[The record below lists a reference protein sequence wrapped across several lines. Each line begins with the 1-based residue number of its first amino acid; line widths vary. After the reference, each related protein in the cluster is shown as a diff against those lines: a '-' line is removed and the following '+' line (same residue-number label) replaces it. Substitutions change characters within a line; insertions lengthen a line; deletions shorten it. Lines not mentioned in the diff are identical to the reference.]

1 MQILDG
7 KVSRNELNENSRGG
21 TEAMV
26 EGLLERVDPQLL
38 DGLQI
43 VVSRLREPLRDDKVR
58 IFWCHDLP
66 GDNESTDV
74 LGEKDSSGKPIG
86 WKKFD
91 KLVFV
96 SHWQKQQY
104 INFYG
109 IDHGRCL
116 VMQNAI
122 IPSKLEDI
130 VKPDPKE
137 EIRVIYHTTPHRGL
151 DIAYAAVNSLVGMHP
166 ELKFHVYSS
175 YDIYGWEER
184 NKQYQDLFDAI
195 ENHPNMEYYG
205 TVSNDEVRKA
215 VNESHI
221 FGYPSVWPE
230 TSCLSLMEAM
240 SGKCVC
246 LHSDLAALPETA
258 ANWTY
263 MYGVHEE
270 RRRHAD
276 LFSSCLD
283 QACHMIKDVPAD
295 LPTRLAGMKSY
306 ADLFYNWELR
316 KVQWEQFLLSAQEV
330 EPKPV
335 QVPESYEADEFVYR
349 TG

>member
-7 KVSRNELNENSRGG
+7 VVQRNELNEKSRGG

-26 EGLLERVDPQLL
+26 DGLLSRVDKGLLE
-38 DGLQI
+38 GLQI
-43 VVSRLREPLRDDKVR
+43 VVSRQREPLLDDKIR

-66 GDNESTDV
+66 GDHESAQI
-74 LGEKDSSGKPIG
+74 LGEKDSAGKPVG

-104 INFYG
+104 INWFG
-109 IDHGRCL
+109 IDHSRCI

-122 IPSKLEDI
+122 VPSKVEDI
-130 VKPDPKE
+130 KKPDPKE

-151 DIAYAAVNSLVGMHP
+151 DIAYAAVNSLVNDHP

-175 YDIYGWEER
+175 FEIYGWAER
-184 NKQYQDLFDAI
+184 NKEYEELFKAI
-195 ENHPNMEYYG
+195 DGHPNMVYHN
-205 TVSNDEVRKA
+205 TVSNEEVRQA

-230 TSCLSLMEAM
+230 TSCISLMEAM

-263 MYGVHEE
+263 MYGVQED
-270 RRRHAD
+270 RRKHAD

-283 QACHMIKDVPAD
+283 QACHMLKNEPAD
-295 LPTRLAGMKSY
+295 LPTRLSGMKSY
-306 ADLFYNWELR
+306 ADLFYNWDLR
-316 KVQWEQFLLSAQEV
+316 KVQWEQFLLSAREA
-330 EPKPV
+330 KPTPV
-335 QVPESYEADEFVYR
+335 RQLETFEADEFVYK